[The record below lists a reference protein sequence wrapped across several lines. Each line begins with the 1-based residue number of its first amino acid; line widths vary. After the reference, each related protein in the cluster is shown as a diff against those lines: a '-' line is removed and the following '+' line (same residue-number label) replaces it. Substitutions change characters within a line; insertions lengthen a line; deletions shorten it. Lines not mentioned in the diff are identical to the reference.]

1 MKAETYVKYISYA
14 LKYLKGCEIKN
25 PKYSLRFK
33 KVIQALSGVTPETKL
48 SKAEDI
54 TMDSIN
60 SLVELTFLIPYESRM
75 KIQMGLESLWAN

>member
-1 MKAETYVKYISYA
+1 MKYFQK
-14 LKYLKGCEIKN
+14 CEIPN
-25 PKYSLRFK
+25 SKYNLRFK
-33 KVIQALSGVTPETKL
+33 NVIQALSGVTPEMNL

-75 KIQMGLESLWAN
+75 KIQMGLESLWEVHFKYLKEVGL